1 MAENSKEK
9 TLYRQY
15 AEKVSDVLKD
25 KDAHRIFESLQN
37 GKNTYMRIDRIESS
51 SFDLSWINMI
61 EECIPDL
68 GTIVNNP
75 RLSTKT
81 VSDLVPVELA
91 RKTNSDSVKHLASH
105 TQFIKEIQD
114 DGNVIPNKVLNIGS
128 DDEIKT
134 YENRFIATLIRH
146 LVLFIEKRYEY
157 VKRFAVL
164 HNHEILFFK
173 NSSNVNG
180 ADVNIETK
188 VTVVSP
194 KTDPIS
200 LANNDYVLRIE
211 QMREFVL
218 YYYNSKFMRQFRNER
233 DVRNPILQ
241 TNIIRKNPLYHHC
254 YELYRF
260 IEAYDRLGVNYKV
273 DEEFSQFDREELHE
287 LNCLMFA
294 NYLALQGKDKS
305 IHTKAKIKTYK
316 PKILTSSDDEAFV
329 YGPLFKGPIEFVRV
343 DEAYQRYL
351 DSFVNKDIP
360 KHPDAHERAY
370 YSDDIKAG
378 KWNKVQYEEKL
389 KLLERKKWQKIQ
401 FDKEVLARIK
411 EREEEE
417 ERLRKARIEA
427 RLKEEEEYLRV
438 FRQNIVDEALRFR
451 PKDQAD
457 SIEPS
462 YEAANDNIY
471 KPTSL
476 TSQRPFD
483 FDKMSDIE
491 KELFLQQLRL
501 NHTPEK
507 REDNVPDIK
516 EKVVTKEVPSAK
528 METKEEAPCLPE
540 VVPVMPIS
548 KEDTLTAGLD
558 EEKAVPSL
566 PIVDEDVMEKSS
578 VSIQPSDV
586 DVSTLSIPVRTET
599 VEVEKPMDYDD
610 PKRLDDEEKKAV
622 LVYGLESRDE
632 AINRFE
638 GKKNN
643 IPDVPFPVDD
653 EGYYYDP
660 FERIRALNH
669 AYKDYDEA
677 YGPFV
682 YYPGLIENR
691 LLKDLPIREEMK
703 KQIPPVPVMEEVEVD
718 NLLDG
723 LEKEYVIFH
732 KEAGYYVDGKR
743 FSMDRS
749 DARTF
754 LDFDEANRIAMS
766 VHGRVITL

>member
-9 TLYRQY
+9 NLYRQY
-15 AEKVSDVLKD
+15 AAKVGDVLKD

-61 EECIPDL
+61 EDCIPDL

-91 RKTNSDSVKHLASH
+91 RKTNADSVKHLASH

-173 NSSNVNG
+173 NSSEVNG

-194 KTDPIS
+194 KTDPVS
-200 LANNDYVLRIE
+200 LANNEYVLRIE

-273 DEEFSQFDREELHE
+273 DESFSEFDRQELYE
-287 LNCLMFA
+287 LNCLVFA

-305 IHTKAKIKTYK
+305 IHVKAKVKTYK

-351 DSFVNKDIP
+351 DSFVNKDVP
-360 KHPDAHERAY
+360 EHPDSHERAY
-370 YSDDIKAG
+370 YSDDIQAG
-378 KWNKVQYEEKL
+378 KWNKIQYEEKL

-401 FDKEVLARIK
+401 FDKEVQARIK

-438 FRQNIVDEALRFR
+438 FRQRIVDEALRFK
-451 PKDQAD
+451 PKDQPD
-457 SIEPS
+457 EVEPI
-462 YEAANDNIY
+462 YEANAENVY

-483 FDKMSDIE
+483 FDKMSDID
-491 KELFLQQLRL
+491 KELFLQQLKL
-501 NHTPEK
+501 NHAAEK
-507 REDNVPDIK
+507 GAPKVQEAKEKPASGVALSSKPAIK
-516 EKVVTKEVPSAK
+516 EETPS
-528 METKEEAPCLPE
+528 LPE
-540 VVPVMPIS
+540 VVPVMPVS
-548 KEDTLTAGLD
+548 KEDVLTAGLGQ
-558 EEKAVPSL
+558 ENAVPSL
-566 PIVDEDVMEKSS
+566 PVVDDEMTEKSS
-578 VSIQPSDV
+578 VSIEPKEDA
-586 DVSTLSIPVRTET
+586 SIPPVSVKTEV
-599 VEVEKPMDYDD
+599 VEVEKPLDYDSPD
-610 PKRLDDEEKKAV
+610 RLTDEEKKAV

-632 AINRFE
+632 ALNHLE
-638 GKKNN
+638 GKINN
-643 IPDVPFPVDD
+643 LPEVPFPVDD
-653 EGYYYDP
+653 DGYHYDP

-669 AYKDYDEA
+669 AYKEYDEE
-677 YGPFV
+677 YGPFI
-682 YYPGLIENR
+682 YYPGLVENR

-703 KQIPPVPVMEEVEVD
+703 KQVPPVMEEVKVD

-723 LEKEYVIFH
+723 LDKVYVVFH
-732 KEAGYYVDGKR
+732 KEYGYYVDEKK
-743 FSMDRS
+743 FSMDRNA
-749 DARTF
+749 ARIF
-754 LDFDEANRIAMS
+754 LDFDEANRMAIS
-766 VHGRVITL
+766 IHGKVITL